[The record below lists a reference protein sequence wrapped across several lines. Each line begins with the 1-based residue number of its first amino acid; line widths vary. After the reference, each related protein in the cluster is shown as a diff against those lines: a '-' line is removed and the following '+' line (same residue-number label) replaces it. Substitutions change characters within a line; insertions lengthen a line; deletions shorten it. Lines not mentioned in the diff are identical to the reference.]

1 MKMSILILIAF
12 GFSAQAFAKKVIY
25 RKKQEISFEGASV
38 DGVARSPDGAYLMN
52 KRGIKF
58 MPIYKVRNKF
68 DDEIK
73 SSVDYLR

>member
-1 MKMSILILIAF
+1 MKMSILILIAL
-12 GFSAQAFAKKVIY
+12 GFFHSDICEKVIY
-25 RKKQEISFEGASV
+25 RKKQEISFEGLVLMAWP
-38 DGVARSPDGAYLMN
+38 RSPDGAYLTN

-58 MPIYKVRNKF
+58 MPIYKRNKF